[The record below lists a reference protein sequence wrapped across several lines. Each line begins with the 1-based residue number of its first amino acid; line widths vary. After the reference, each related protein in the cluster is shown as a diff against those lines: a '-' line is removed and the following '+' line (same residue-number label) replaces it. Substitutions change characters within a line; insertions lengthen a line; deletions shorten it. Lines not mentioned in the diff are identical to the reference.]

1 VTALAFLGFE
11 EHLVHKNLNPRF
23 LLPCCRGRLPW
34 SPTSKLTIS
43 RCYCHQC
50 HQSIPVGHH
59 SSLLNISILRHRQS
73 NDKQRSASLTHTY
86 RFEGIDDSHPLPA
99 IISTMP
105 PWLQEGSALGFS
117 PWTDSAT
124 AHSLGPRRVKQ
135 FTMAA
140 LTPHQTYVIH
150 VATLTVAS
158 MSILATI
165 ITSFWFFR
173 MRRSFRHE

>member
-1 VTALAFLGFE
+1 
-11 EHLVHKNLNPRF
+11 
-23 LLPCCRGRLPW
+23 
-34 SPTSKLTIS
+34 
-43 RCYCHQC
+43 
-50 HQSIPVGHH
+50 
-59 SSLLNISILRHRQS
+59 
-73 NDKQRSASLTHTY
+73 
-86 RFEGIDDSHPLPA
+86 
-99 IISTMP
+99 MP
-105 PWLQEGSALGFS
+105 PWLQEGDAQSFS
-117 PWTDSAT
+117 PWTDSMRAL
-124 AHSLGPRRVKQ
+124 SLEPRRVKQ

>member
-1 VTALAFLGFE
+1 
-11 EHLVHKNLNPRF
+11 
-23 LLPCCRGRLPW
+23 
-34 SPTSKLTIS
+34 
-43 RCYCHQC
+43 
-50 HQSIPVGHH
+50 
-59 SSLLNISILRHRQS
+59 
-73 NDKQRSASLTHTY
+73 
-86 RFEGIDDSHPLPA
+86 
-99 IISTMP
+99 MP
-105 PWLQEGSALGFS
+105 PWLQEGNALGFS
-117 PWTDSAT
+117 PWSDPDSTT
-124 AHSLGPRRVKQ
+124 ALSLEPRRVKQ